1 MTTTPPGTAPR
12 QDPGGP
18 DGPAPRTRLRPT
30 PRGWVL
36 AGVALVTLVGAPLT
50 GQRDILRI
58 SVLLLVLLAAAAWTA
73 TRATRTLDLVSRSRA
88 GIVEAGS
95 PATMRLTVRGR
106 GRPGTR
112 LLLEDHVP
120 LALGGTAR
128 VTVPHVDAGQT
139 LDLDHTV
146 RSDVRGSYVVG
157 PAVLRSQDVFGVV
170 EAVRPLGGAVD
181 VDVLPRVHELP
192 GLALGDLG
200 GARGSSASA
209 SAASSPDDS
218 SIREY
223 RVGDDLRRVHWRS
236 TARRGAMMVRSDEHP
251 GRPDVVLLLDDR
263 AAAHHGRGAASSLE
277 WAVTAAASAAV
288 HLHRRG
294 HRVRLLHG
302 GTLDAVQDLDQDSA
316 VRALLRSL
324 ARLQPGPADGL
335 ARSVA
340 SLRRLESTLLVAVL
354 GSVDE
359 SDVQPLLSSRPLGTP
374 ALALLQRTTLWA
386 SDGPAPAE
394 DLDRPLQRAHLTL
407 ARAGWRTAV
416 AGPRDSVPE
425 VWGRLA
431 RAGARPSPAPPAPP
445 QGSRPGSTD
454 PEGVSR

>member
-1 MTTTPPGTAPR
+1 MTTPPTPDG
-12 QDPGGP
+12 

-36 AGVALVTLVGAPLT
+36 GAVAVVTLVGAPLV

-58 SVLLLVLLAAAAWTA
+58 AVLLVVLLVVAAWTA

-106 GRPGTR
+106 GRPATR

-128 VTVPHVDAGQT
+128 MVVPRVDEGQT

-146 RSDVRGSYVVG
+146 RSDVRGSYAVG
-157 PAVLRSQDVFGVV
+157 PVVLRSQDVFGVV
-170 EAVRPLGGAVD
+170 EAVRPLGGTVG
-181 VDVLPRVHELP
+181 VDVLPKVHELP
-192 GLALGDLG
+192 GLALGEVG
-200 GARGSSASA
+200 GARGSSGSA
-209 SAASSPDDS
+209 SAATSPDDS

-236 TARRGAMMVRSDEHP
+236 TARRGAMMVRSDERP

-263 AAAHHGRGAASSLE
+263 SAAHHGRGAASSLE
-277 WAVTAAASAAV
+277 WAVSATASAAV

-294 HRVRLLHG
+294 HHVRLLHG
-302 GTLDAVQDLDQDSA
+302 GTMDVVQDLDQGSA

-324 ARLQPGPADGL
+324 ARLEPGPVDGL

-340 SLRRLESTLLVAVL
+340 SLRRLESTLLVVVL

-359 SDVQPLLSSRPLGTP
+359 SDVQPLVSSRPLGAP
-374 ALALLQRTTLWA
+374 ALALLQRTTLWGV
-386 SDGPAPAE
+386 DGPAPAE
-394 DLDRPLQRAHLTL
+394 ELDRPLQRAHLTL

-431 RAGARPSPAPPAPP
+431 RAGARSSPVPPAPPA
-445 QGSRPGSTD
+445 GHRTD
-454 PEGVSR
+454 PTDPGGVSR